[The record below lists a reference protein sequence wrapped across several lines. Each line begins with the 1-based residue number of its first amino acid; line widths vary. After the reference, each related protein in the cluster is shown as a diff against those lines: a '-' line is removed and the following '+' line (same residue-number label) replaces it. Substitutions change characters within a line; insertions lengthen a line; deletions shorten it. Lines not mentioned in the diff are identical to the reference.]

1 MRNITKHATLIKYLF
16 YSVIFLTGLSVF
28 LYSPG
33 ISKYSKD
40 GAGTTLVSVYVNGTN
55 VGNVDDVSIIDE
67 SVIEARKRLAKSK
80 TGLALA
86 YCNVV
91 TRGSNTIFA
100 ITKSKEELSDAI
112 YEVLAENTVLA
123 KPNDGTG
130 FAKADSKSKTK
141 VSAYEVKINT
151 FTVNVKTADD
161 VNELLKRAKNLYDT
175 GNLYNVKLVLDPTRE
190 LSVLTTQFDENAA
203 LREEKSEE
211 VFLPTAGM
219 TQKFE
224 QFYNEA
230 NNIDNS
236 DLFRLGLNSLK
247 FAEKVEVIQVYVD
260 ETEIVSLDEAVN
272 LVTKAAEKEQTYIV
286 KDGDTLGQIAQSN
299 GLSID
304 KLVEINDLSG
314 ANATI
319 RVGDVLKVHAELPE
333 LSVLTVE
340 GEVNEKSYNEE
351 PLIIKNDEWYT
362 TESVVRQKGE
372 TGIHKVWEYVTYK
385 NGIEIGTEQYR
396 EEIIKKAVQ
405 QIVERGTKTPPTYI
419 RPLSGGRLSSNF
431 GRRKAPKKG
440 ASTYHKGLDFAVP
453 VGSAIYASSG
463 GTVTRA
469 GWGKGYGYCVYIR
482 HPDGKETRYGHCSKV
497 LCKAGQTVRQ
507 GEKIALSGNT
517 GVSTGPHLHFEIL
530 VGGAQV
536 NPLNYIK

>member
-314 ANATI
+314 VNATI
-319 RVGDVLKVHAELPE
+319 RIGDVLKVHAELPE

-385 NGIEIGTEQYR
+385 NGVEIGTEQYR

-536 NPLNYIK
+536 NPLNYIN

>member
-16 YSVIFLTGLSVF
+16 YSMIFLLGLGIF
-28 LYSPG
+28 LISPG

-80 TGLALA
+80 TGLVLA

-123 KPNDGTG
+123 KPNDGKG
-130 FAKADSKSKTK
+130 IVNSENK

-161 VNELLKRAKNLYDT
+161 VNELLKRAKDLYDT

-203 LREEKSEE
+203 LREEKNNENP
-211 VFLPTAGM
+211 LPTAGM

-260 ETEIVSLDEAVN
+260 ESEIVSLDEAVN

-286 KDGDTLGQIAQSN
+286 KEGDTLGQIAQSN

-314 ANATI
+314 VNATI
-319 RVGDVLKVHAELPE
+319 RIGDVLKVHAELPE

-385 NGIEIGTEQYR
+385 NGVEIGTEQYR

-536 NPLNYIK
+536 NPLNYIN